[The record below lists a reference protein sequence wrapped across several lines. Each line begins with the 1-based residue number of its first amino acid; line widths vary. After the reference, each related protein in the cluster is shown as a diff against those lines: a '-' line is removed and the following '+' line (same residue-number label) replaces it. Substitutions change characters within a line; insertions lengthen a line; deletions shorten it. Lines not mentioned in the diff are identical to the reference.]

1 MCVCG
6 VKMPLD
12 GLTLSIFVPLLGV
25 TVTFHGRPMIEETQ
39 IVINYGNRYGFI
51 GPNGSGKSTVMK
63 AIAARAIPIPESID
77 IYFLDKEYDAT
88 DKTALQAVFEVNDE
102 VNELEARAELLNNA
116 LADAGDDEAAQ
127 TEIQSQLEMIYD
139 KLDAMDVNTAESRA
153 SEILFGLGFTPKMQS
168 MKTREFSGGWRMR
181 IALARALFLKPEFL
195 LLDEPYVW

>member
-1 MCVCG
+1 
-6 VKMPLD
+6 
-12 GLTLSIFVPLLGV
+12 
-25 TVTFHGRPMIEETQ
+25 MIEETQ

-195 LLDEPYVW
+195 LLDEPYVWL